1 MRRRYLR
8 LLLRLFER
16 LPPCTV
22 GQLRG
27 GDGAGA
33 EEAARGVAAM
43 ERLQQEVAGS
53 AAALEERDE
62 HGLAALR
69 RLSAAELCDRCNAGL
84 LLSAHCLVPWAH
96 CLVPWAHCLVL
107 TKPNQVQR

>member
-1 MRRRYLR
+1 MKRRYLR

-53 AAALEERDE
+53 AAALEGRYE

-69 RLSAAELCDRCNAGL
+69 RLSAAALCDRYNAGL
-84 LLSAHCLVPWAH
+84 LRSAKCF
-96 CLVPWAHCLVL
+96 
-107 TKPNQVQR
+107 

>member
-43 ERLQQEVAGS
+43 ERLQQEVVGS
-53 AAALEERDE
+53 AAEERDE

-69 RLSAAELCDRCNAGL
+69 QLSAAALCDRYSADLLLTTSAVCSS
-84 LLSAHCLVPWAH
+84 LLSAY
-96 CLVPWAHCLVL
+96 
-107 TKPNQVQR
+107 

>member
-1 MRRRYLR
+1 M
-8 LLLRLFER
+8 
-16 LPPCTV
+16 

-53 AAALEERDE
+53 AAGLEGRGDD

-69 RLSAAELCDRCNAGL
+69 RLSDAALCDRYTTRD
-84 LLSAHCLVPWAH
+84 SS
-96 CLVPWAHCLVL
+96 
-107 TKPNQVQR
+107 T